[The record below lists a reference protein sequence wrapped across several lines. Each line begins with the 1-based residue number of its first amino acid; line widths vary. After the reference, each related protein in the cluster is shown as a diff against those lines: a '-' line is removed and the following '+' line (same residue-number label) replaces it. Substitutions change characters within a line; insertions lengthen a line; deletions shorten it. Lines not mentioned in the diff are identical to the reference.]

1 MLFALCCSFRIS
13 FPPITFAPRPFLSFN
28 YPKENPLRCALV
40 GDAMVVGRTLWDF
53 VIEVFRT
60 PGMSVILLALLILF
74 EIILILIILLVQN
87 GLMDLKFSYGG
98 LGLELHQFTALV
110 A

>member
-1 MLFALCCSFRIS
+1 MLSGYAVLFRIS
-13 FPPITFAPRPFLSFN
+13 FPPITFAPPPFLSFN
-28 YPKENPLRCALV
+28 SPKENPLWCALV

-74 EIILILIILLVQN
+74 EVILILIILLVQN
-87 GLMDLKFSYGG
+87 GLMDLKFSYVG